1 MENQPLTIIHTES
14 HRSWGG
20 QEIRVLTECLE
31 MKKKGHRPILIA
43 SKKSQIYPKAKA
55 AGLDVLPMSFTNLTV
70 VGDLIRL
77 RGWLKSYAPDVLNTH
92 GNMDAKVGLLAAVG
106 LHIPCVIRSRHHSH
120 PVTPSWYNK
129 LLYQRL
135 SDYIFTS
142 AQCISD
148 QIVNDLAVD
157 PLKVV
162 TVSSGFVPQDRMIS
176 RQDAMRRLQKEF
188 DLNSDARFIGSVAML
203 SEWKGHRFLID
214 AFAAISRQ
222 FPHHHLMIVGDGAQ
236 MQALVQRA
244 QHHGLSDRI
253 HFAGFRENPWPFFRA
268 FDVNILA
275 STKNEATSQ
284 VLPQAMYAGCPVIG
298 TRAGGIPEVVEHGKT
313 GCLVEPADS
322 AVLANALQ
330 MILADPEAAAELAA
344 RAQKMAAENYTMDVM
359 VGRILDRY
367 RKRIRLAS
375 VRSKTGPFGSVG

>member
-1 MENQPLTIIHTES
+1 MRKRPLTIIHTES

-20 QEIRVLTECLE
+20 QEIRVLTECLW
-31 MKKKGHRPILIA
+31 MKKKGHWPILIA
-43 SKKSQIYPKAKA
+43 SRKSQIYSKAKT
-55 AGLDVLPMSFTNLTV
+55 AGLDVLPMSFTDLTAL
-70 VGDLIRL
+70 GDLIRL

-92 GNMDAKVGLLAAVG
+92 GNMDAKVGLLAAAG
-106 LHIPCVIRSRHHSH
+106 LKVPCVIRSRHHSH

-129 LLYQRL
+129 LLYRKL

-148 QIVNDLAVD
+148 QIVNALAVD
-157 PLKVV
+157 PSKVV
-162 TVSSGFVPQDRMIS
+162 TVSSGFVPPDKMVSKPDAI
-176 RQDAMRRLQKEF
+176 RQLQKEF
-188 DLNSDARFIGSVAML
+188 DLDPDTRFIGSVAML

-214 AFAAISRQ
+214 AFRAISQ
-222 FPHHHLMIVGDGAQ
+222 AFPHHHLMIVGDGAQ

-268 FDVNILA
+268 FDVNVLA

-298 TRAGGIPEVVEHGKT
+298 TWAGGIPEVINHGQT
-313 GCLVEPADS
+313 GYLVEPADS
-322 AVLANALQ
+322 AALARAMQ
-330 MILADPEAAAELAA
+330 MILKDPEAAAKTAA
-344 RAQKMAAENYTMDVM
+344 RAQKMASENYTIAVM
-359 VGRILDRY
+359 VNRILDRY
-367 RKRIRLAS
+367 QKRLYS
-375 VRSKTGPFGSVG
+375 SGVRSTLGSLGSVG

>member
-1 MENQPLTIIHTES
+1 MGKRPLTIIHTES

-20 QEIRVLTECLE
+20 QEIRVITECLW
-31 MKKKGHRPILIA
+31 MKKKGHRAILIA

-55 AGLDVLPMSFTNLTV
+55 AGLDVLPMSFTNLTAL
-70 VGDLIRL
+70 GDLIRL

-92 GNMDAKVGLLAAVG
+92 GNMDAKVGLLAAAG
-106 LHIPCVIRSRHHSH
+106 LKVPCVIRSRHHSH

-129 LLYQRL
+129 LLYRKL

-157 PLKVV
+157 PSKVV
-162 TVSSGFVPQDRMIS
+162 TVSSGFVPPGKMIS
-176 RQDAMRRLQKEF
+176 KPDAMHRLQKEF
-188 DLNSDARFIGSVAML
+188 DLDPDTRFIGSVAML

-214 AFAAISRQ
+214 AFKAICGQ

-236 MQALVQRA
+236 MQALIERA
-244 QHHGLSDRI
+244 RDHGLADRI
-253 HFAGFRENPWPFFRA
+253 HFAGFREDPWPFFRA
-268 FDVNILA
+268 FDINILA

-298 TRAGGIPEVVEHGKT
+298 TWAGGIPEVIDHGNT
-313 GCLVEPADS
+313 GYLVEPADS
-322 AVLANALQ
+322 VALARAMQ
-330 MILADPEAAAELAA
+330 MILKDPASAAELAM
-344 RAQKMAAENYTMDVM
+344 RAQKMASENYTMTVM
-359 VGRILDRY
+359 VDRILDQY
-367 RKRIRLAS
+367 QKRFSLADGQ
-375 VRSKTGPFGSVG
+375 RTIGPLSKAG

>member
-1 MENQPLTIIHTES
+1 MGKRPLTIIHTES

-20 QEIRVLTECLE
+20 QEIRVLTECLW

-43 SKKSQIYPKAKA
+43 SKKSQIYQKAKA
-55 AGLDVLPMSFTNLTV
+55 AGLDVLPMSFTNLTAL
-70 VGDLIRL
+70 GDLIRL
-77 RGWLKSYAPDVLNTH
+77 RGWIKSYAPDVLNTH

-106 LHIPCVIRSRHHSH
+106 LSIPCVIRSRHHSH

-129 LLYQRL
+129 LLYRKL

-148 QIVNDLAVD
+148 QIVDDLAVD

-162 TVSSGFVPQDRMIS
+162 TVSSGFVPPDRMIS
-176 RQDAMRRLQKEF
+176 KPDAIRELQKEF
-188 DLNSDARFIGSVAML
+188 DLAPDSRLIGSVAML

-222 FPHHHLMIVGDGAQ
+222 FPHYHLMIVGDGAQ

-298 TRAGGIPEVVEHGKT
+298 TRAGGIPEVIDHGNT

-322 AVLANALQ
+322 AALADAMQ
-330 MILADPEAAAELAA
+330 MILEDPEAAAQLAA
-344 RAQKMAAENYTMDVM
+344 RAQQMASENYTMEAM
-359 VGRILDRY
+359 VNRILDRY
-367 RKRIRLAS
+367 HKRLYLAG
-375 VRSKTGPFGSVG
+375 VRSKLGPLGGVG